1 MNHER
6 LDQIDQANEIAQARL
21 DSLLAAQRATVRQV
35 GTAECQDC
43 GEDIPT
49 ARRAAYPAATR
60 CIACQC
66 RQETRRKQGVVA

>member
-21 DSLLAAQRATVRQV
+21 DSQLAAQRAKVRQT
-35 GTAECQDC
+35 GTAECQAC
-43 GEDIPT
+43 GEDIPP

-60 CIACQC
+60 CIACQSIH
-66 RQETRRKQGVVA
+66 ETRKKQGVAQ